1 MLTRCML
8 PIALS
13 SVSCCFAGQTDRLA
27 VTRKY
32 VLTFL
37 RDVVMTHPQFIT
49 ALAPVVNYLIM
60 DENDNVRKQV
70 RATLSLIELT
80 NVYSLHKAL

>member
-1 MLTRCML
+1 MPHAML
-8 PIALS
+8 
-13 SVSCCFAGQTDRLA
+13 QTDRLA

-70 RATLSLIELT
+70 CATLALI
-80 NVYSLHKAL
+80 N

>member
-1 MLTRCML
+1 MHSRSLF
-8 PIALS
+8 AA
-13 SVSCCFAGQTDRLA
+13 CFAWSLLPPSQTDRLA

-70 RATLSLIELT
+70 RSHYFRIDH
-80 NVYSLHKAL
+80 SRQ